1 MKVIAYKCVH
11 DGQLFEHKE
20 DYQKH
25 LKVLAARRRKEQ
37 REQRKK
43 AAAHQ
48 LAMKV
53 RSANT
58 VDELRCLIIE
68 HFDAL
73 HRYKTGRG
81 SFYKY
86 KKSNVIDIGF
96 SLCFYEICS
105 NTHVC
110 PHNGITNWSKDC
122 TKPTGYK
129 GWRGNISIKVDAML
143 DIHIGE
149 VLSLMRVFTGTGS
162 GTGRNSYAYSL
173 TLFAD
178 DFPNLYDSY
187 LKEQTWKSLT
197 QECAK

>member
-43 AAAHQ
+43 DAAIRF
-48 LAMKV
+48 AMKV
-53 RSANT
+53 RAAKT
-58 VDELRCLIIE
+58 FDELRCLIIE

-96 SLCFYEICS
+96 SLCFCRAGARRAAE
-105 NTHVC
+105 
-110 PHNGITNWSKDC
+110 PRRRDD
-122 TKPTGYK
+122 
-129 GWRGNISIKVDAML
+129 ISARY
-143 DIHIGE
+143 G
-149 VLSLMRVFTGTGS
+149 RVFPV
-162 GTGRNSYAYSL
+162 N
-173 TLFAD
+173 
-178 DFPNLYDSY
+178 YDACNCC
-187 LKEQTWKSLT
+187 LWHHPK
-197 QECAK
+197 